1 MRLRRVATNYKKV
14 NVYVQNV
21 MIPLERKP
29 NLLKTNEE
37 KELLIVNKRT
47 VIIFSVCLVV
57 IAIVYVCM
65 EYFKENKV
73 FQIICSVIF
82 IFLMI
87 RDLVSSRLIKKIT
100 NADKGICVEN
110 IILDSMKDDIESMCG
125 QLKIENLEC

>member
-1 MRLRRVATNYKKV
+1 MWIRNIYFFVGGLVYKQLKEESQRIIKKV

-87 RDLVSSRLIKKIT
+87 RDLASSRLIKKLQMQIKVF
-100 NADKGICVEN
+100 ALR
-110 IILDSMKDDIESMCG
+110 ILF
-125 QLKIENLEC
+125 